1 MRYVLAVAVALAL
14 AIALPGAP
22 LARPVPALKA
32 EDFRCLLD
40 GKKPKGRNFFVF
52 HRNKAKLHRAVRMS
66 RTGKLPKRGYPVG
79 TILQVLPFEAM
90 VKRPRGFNPDGNDW
104 EWVRLNVS
112 RDGTTEIAATGK
124 GEVRNVI
131 GSCEGC
137 HKQIDQRSP
146 HDLVCGFVI
155 GAAGLG
161 LTDEQLAAIQAS
173 DSRCK

>member
-1 MRYVLAVAVALAL
+1 MAFALVL

-22 LARPVPALKA
+22 LARPVPELKA
-32 EDFRCLLD
+32 DDFRCLLD
-40 GKKPKGRNFFVF
+40 GKKPEGRNFFVF
-52 HRNKAKLHRAVRMS
+52 HRNKAKLRRAVRIS
-66 RTGKLPKRGYPVG
+66 KTGKIPKRGYPVG

-90 VKRPRGFNPDGNDW
+90 VKRPRGFNPVGNDW
-104 EWVRLNVS
+104 EWVRLSVS
-112 RDGTTEIAATGK
+112 ADGTTAITAAGK

-137 HKQIDQRSP
+137 HQQIDQRSP

-173 DSRCK
+173 DPRCK